1 MSTPFDDIQSLIAGI
16 LNDDT
21 PDEPQ
26 GTTDAAIGIA
36 EQAEE
41 RDLLS
46 KLPEPEA
53 PCPDEPVVQQAEA
66 QEDSCVD
73 AKNLSDLDVDN
84 MVVPM
89 PTFTTEE
96 LAAATDIRSFAM
108 LVTLTTSRW
117 QAKVKS
123 TKAAKDAAAANDA
136 DINRALSVQKH
147 LLPGSVE
154 LKRIH
159 KAIDEARTA
168 YYKMTLPWSTV
179 SLGDV
184 GRRSGARLIANTM
197 FQEYIAAMHTAKTK
211 MEAALADFV
220 PKYPALVQQARTDLG
235 RLFDPNE
242 YPPTSE
248 IESRFGLDF
257 DFQPI
262 PAGHDFKGLPQQQ
275 LDALAT
281 AMNRKTQQ
289 MMEGAMQ
296 DVWVRLYKAVANMA
310 ERLSSPD
317 KMFHHTLV
325 GNVRD
330 VNNMLKHF
338 NITNDQRISAL
349 QEKVER
355 ELCQHEVDDLRDKP
369 VTRQRVAASA
379 TSILSEMNKIGG
391 QP

>member
-16 LNDDT
+16 LNDDAPET
-21 PDEPQ
+21 PSPE
-26 GTTDAAIGIA
+26 
-36 EQAEE
+36 AEE
-41 RDLLS
+41 QDLLS

-66 QEDSCVD
+66 QEDSCAS

-136 DINRALSVQKH
+136 DVNRALSVQKN

-197 FQEYIAAMHTAKTK
+197 FQEYIAAMHSAKTK

-235 RLFDPNE
+235 KLFDPNE

>member
-1 MSTPFDDIQSLIAGI
+1 
-16 LNDDT
+16 
-21 PDEPQ
+21 
-26 GTTDAAIGIA
+26 
-36 EQAEE
+36 
-41 RDLLS
+41 
-46 KLPEPEA
+46 
-53 PCPDEPVVQQAEA
+53 
-66 QEDSCVD
+66 
-73 AKNLSDLDVDN
+73 
-84 MVVPM
+84 
-89 PTFTTEE
+89 
-96 LAAATDIRSFAM
+96 M

-123 TKAAKDAAAANDA
+123 TKAAKDAAEANDA
-136 DINRALSVQKH
+136 DVNRALSVQKH

-179 SLGDV
+179 SLNDI

-197 FQEYIAAMHTAKTK
+197 FQEYIASMHACKTR
-211 MEAALADFV
+211 MEAALAEFV
-220 PKYPALVQQARTDLG
+220 PKYPALVQQAQRDLG

-242 YPPTSE
+242 YPPVSE
-248 IESRFGLDF
+248 IESRFGLEF

-296 DVWVRLYKAVANMA
+296 DVWTRLYKAVAAMA

-338 NITNDQRISAL
+338 NITGDQRIADL
-349 QEKVER
+349 QQRVER
-355 ELCQHEVDDLRDKP
+355 DLCQHEADDLRDKP

-379 TSILSEMNKIGG
+379 VSILADMDRIGG
-391 QP
+391 K